1 MTDRTM
7 VPRSGLSLVFY
18 LAFAGGAVVAQDA
31 PRTELGA
38 RLAESHGDG
47 AFHRLEE
54 VKLRRAVAYPD
65 GTAFGLKTPTAAYH
79 AYLAGLRAVEEE
91 AGVTTLL
98 VNNVLRRTIPGRP
111 EDWPIK
117 PYCDWDIVVLKH
129 YPSWRA
135 WETVERSAAQEA
147 ALVHR
152 EAAVAAGQVVVAVPR
167 QPPAAPRQVTS
178 DDAADT
184 AIHVVNLIE
193 LREEAYYPDGE
204 YPGSSGLDAYGRYR
218 GGGELATLDRELLA
232 GADVPDALNPPD
244 VRWWRLNIVRYPS
257 LHDFME
263 IELTPEF
270 RDIYRHK
277 AAAMSRICSPATVPT
292 LPESSLGGVI

>member
-7 VPRSGLSLVFY
+7 VLRSGLSLAFY
-18 LAFAGGAVVAQDA
+18 LALAGGAVVAQDA

-38 RLAESHGDG
+38 RLAENHGDG

-54 VKLRRAVAYPD
+54 VKLRPAVAYPD
-65 GTAFGLKTPTAAYH
+65 GTLFTLKTPTAAYQT
-79 AYLAGLRAVEEE
+79 YLAGLRAVEEE
-91 AGVTTLL
+91 AGVTTVL
-98 VNNVLRRTIPGRP
+98 VNNVLGRTIPGRP
-111 EDWPIK
+111 EDWPPK

-135 WETVERSAAQEA
+135 WEMVEGSAAQEA

-152 EAAVAAGQVVVAVPR
+152 QAAVAAEQVVVAVVR
-167 QPPAAPRQVTS
+167 QPPTAQRQAAS
-178 DDAADT
+178 DDPADP
-184 AIHVVNLIE
+184 AMHVVNLIR

-204 YPGSSGLDAYGRYR
+204 HPGSSALDAYRRYR
-218 GGGELATLDRELLA
+218 GGGELATLDREVLV

-257 LHDFME
+257 LRDFME

-270 RDIYRHK
+270 RSIYRHK
-277 AAAMSRICSPATVPT
+277 VAALSPICSPATVPT
-292 LPESSLGGVI
+292 LPESSVGR

>member
-7 VPRSGLSLVFY
+7 VLRSGLSLVFY
-18 LAFAGGAVVAQDA
+18 LALAGGAVVAQDA

-38 RLAESHGDG
+38 RLAENHGDG
-47 AFHRLEE
+47 AFLRLEE
-54 VKLRRAVAYPD
+54 VKLRPAVAYPD
-65 GTAFGLKTPTAAYH
+65 GTTFVLKTPTAAYQ

-98 VNNVLRRTIPGRP
+98 VNNVLGRTIPGRP

-117 PYCDWDIVVLKH
+117 PYCDWDIVVLKQ

-135 WETVERSAAQEA
+135 WETVEGSAAQQA

-152 EAAVAAGQVVVAVPR
+152 EAAVEAEQVVVAVAR
-167 QPPAAPRQVTS
+167 QPPAAPRQAAS
-178 DDAADT
+178 DDPADP
-184 AIHVVNLIE
+184 AMHVVNLIR
-193 LREEAYYPDGE
+193 LREEAYYPGGE
-204 YPGSSGLDAYGRYR
+204 HPGSSGLDARRRYR
-218 GGGELATLDRELLA
+218 GGGELATLDREVLV

-244 VRWWRLNIVRYPS
+244 VRWWSLNIVRYPS
-257 LHDFME
+257 LRDFME

-277 AAAMSRICSPATVPT
+277 VAAFSRICSPATVPT
-292 LPESSLGGVI
+292 LPESSLGGE

>member
-1 MTDRTM
+1 MTDRTIM
-7 VPRSGLSLVFY
+7 LRSGLSLVFY
-18 LAFAGGAVVAQDA
+18 LALAGGAVVAQDA
-31 PRTELGA
+31 PRTELGT
-38 RLAESHGDG
+38 RLAENHGDG

-54 VKLRRAVAYPD
+54 VKLRPAVAYPD
-65 GTAFGLKTPTAAYH
+65 GTAFGLKTPTAAYQ
-79 AYLAGLRAVEEE
+79 AYLVGLRAVEEE

-135 WETVERSAAQEA
+135 LEMVEGSAAQEA

-152 EAAVAAGQVVVAVPR
+152 EAAVAAEQVVVAVAR
-167 QPPAAPRQVTS
+167 QPPTAPRQAAS
-178 DDAADT
+178 DDPADP
-184 AIHVVNLIE
+184 AMHVVNLIR

-204 YPGSSGLDAYGRYR
+204 HPGSSGLEAYGRYR
-218 GGGELATLDRELLA
+218 GGGELATLDREVLI

-257 LHDFME
+257 LRDFME

-270 RDIYRHK
+270 RSIYRHK
-277 AAAMSRICSPATVPT
+277 VAGLSPICSPATVPT
-292 LPESSLGGVI
+292 LPESSLGR

>member
-1 MTDRTM
+1 MTDRTIM
-7 VPRSGLSLVFY
+7 LRSGLSLVFY
-18 LAFAGGAVVAQDA
+18 LALAGGAVVAQDA
-31 PRTELGA
+31 PRTELGT
-38 RLAESHGDG
+38 RLAENHGDG

-54 VKLRRAVAYPD
+54 VKLRPAVAYPD
-65 GTAFGLKTPTAAYH
+65 GTAFGLKTPTAAYQ
-79 AYLAGLRAVEEE
+79 AYLVGLRAVEEE

-135 WETVERSAAQEA
+135 LEMVEGSAAQEA

-152 EAAVAAGQVVVAVPR
+152 EAAVAAEQVVVAVAR
-167 QPPAAPRQVTS
+167 QPPTAPRQAAS
-178 DDAADT
+178 DDPADP
-184 AIHVVNLIE
+184 AMHVVNLIR

-204 YPGSSGLDAYGRYR
+204 HPGSSGLEAYGRYR
-218 GGGELATLDRELLA
+218 GGGELATLDREVLV

-257 LHDFME
+257 LRDFME

-270 RDIYRHK
+270 RSIYRHK
-277 AAAMSRICSPATVPT
+277 VAGLSPICSPATVPT
-292 LPESSLGGVI
+292 LPESSLGR